1 MATRK
6 LYAIIGIVCGF
17 ILVDYGF
24 NFLAVGFPGA
34 EQLTSQFV
42 GVSLALGGSVVVF
55 LALYALLSTS
65 QPSMSTLVQQPI
77 GPTPDIGAET
87 IVEEQTGP
95 QYGFYKHIEYIG
107 YFFTALGLVSGADLI
122 LQVFIHQLYNETR
135 WWIEVLLVT
144 FGVLSFAIF
153 GSVGRIGA
161 QEEREY
167 ALHLQDTTKSG
178 TASTGTPVSAT
189 DSGSK
194 VTQIPDL
201 IEVRLA
207 SFVKSTSGD
216 FERHLSGAVYDMIRI
231 QPEMIS
237 IWREE
242 RQGIRVVYL
251 AGPYELTTERLEEQL
266 KLGEDF
272 KVGIVSLPV
281 DAIRELLNQ
290 KTETVS
296 T

>member
-1 MATRK
+1 LATRK

-55 LALYALLSTS
+55 LALYALLSTPE
-65 QPSMSTLVQQPI
+65 PSTTLTQQPV
-77 GPTPDIGAET
+77 GPTPDISAET

-107 YFFTALGLVSGADLI
+107 YFFTALGLISGADLI

-161 QEEREY
+161 QEEHEY
-167 ALHLQDTTKSG
+167 ALHLQNTTNSN
-178 TASTGTPVSAT
+178 TASAETPVSAT
-189 DSGSK
+189 DSGPK

-216 FERHLSGAVYDMIRI
+216 FERHLSGAVYDMMRI
-231 QPEMIS
+231 QPGMIS
-237 IWREE
+237 IWRDE
-242 RQGIRVVYL
+242 RQGIRVIYL

-266 KLGEDF
+266 KLGEDL

-281 DAIRELLNQ
+281 DAIRELLNP